1 MIFNGPINQVKGNE
15 EGDARIAKGIRTDI
29 LSLHELVNK
38 VTQKR
43 KPNFVKPEVLTL
55 FCKSLYEAKGG
66 MSLLQVKKIAFYN
79 YSHPIFFD
87 KERRC
92 KFIYKVWEIQ
102 KRNTAV
108 FKNLVSLDKSP
119 VDMTDWIK
127 KVPLDQ
133 SIPSHDTEQSPL
145 RQVLYGPRNSQQNHH
160 QQQQQQS
167 LKIQGPYNHPFSVP
181 AYLRNVCEH
190 GRDITTNT
198 WSGKILKELHHHLPD
213 ALPKIHYALCDIG
226 DADFQTS
233 FNSSLDKLLR
243 HGAFGYKGFKF

>member
-1 MIFNGPINQVKGNE
+1 
-15 EGDARIAKGIRTDI
+15 
-29 LSLHELVNK
+29 
-38 VTQKR
+38 
-43 KPNFVKPEVLTL
+43 
-55 FCKSLYEAKGG
+55 
-66 MSLLQVKKIAFYN
+66 
-79 YSHPIFFD
+79 
-87 KERRC
+87 
-92 KFIYKVWEIQ
+92 
-102 KRNTAV
+102 
-108 FKNLVSLDKSP
+108 
-119 VDMTDWIK
+119 MTDWIK

-133 SIPSHDTEQSPL
+133 SIPSDDTEQSPL

-243 HGAFGYKGFKF
+243 HGAFGYKGFKFWILIILWIEIWSNYRLRIFCNTDNLKILNTFVSQI